1 MSTVTKRKAAHPLED
16 FFSVPAGYVGP
27 GEGESGTSISPIPP
41 DAYDHPGKWL
51 LLGAG
56 KVLAIRNTWEELE
69 REFGDRR
76 TGVTFFHVP
85 TTTIFAR

>member
-1 MSTVTKRKAAHPLED
+1 MTTVTKREAHHQLED
-16 FFSVPAGYVGP
+16 FFSVPTGYVGP

-41 DAYDHPGKWL
+41 DAYDHRGKWL

-56 KVLAIRNTWEELE
+56 RILAIRDTRADLE

-76 TGVTFFHVP
+76 TGATFFHVP
-85 TTTIFAR
+85 ETNIYAR

>member
-1 MSTVTKRKAAHPLED
+1 MSAVTTRKAAHPLDD

-27 GEGESGTSISPIPP
+27 GQGESGTSASPIPP
-41 DAYDHPGKWL
+41 DAYDHRGKWL

-56 KVLAIRNTWEELE
+56 KILAIRDTRAELE

-85 TTTIFAR
+85 ETNIYAR